1 MKLFAENH
9 ELKEKIKHDKSR
21 YDMLEE
27 QYIELN
33 ENYHK
38 EKRGHFMLQRMNDE
52 LINKELAEMRTLRD
66 ENYEVK
72 SQNARFYRKNQS
84 QKEKI

>member
-1 MKLFAENH
+1 
-9 ELKEKIKHDKSR
+9 
-21 YDMLEE
+21 MLEE

-33 ENYHK
+33 ENYHR
-38 EKRGHFMLQRMNDE
+38 EKKGQFMLQRMNDE

-72 SQNARFYRKNQS
+72 S
-84 QKEKI
+84 

>member
-1 MKLFAENH
+1 MLTENH
-9 ELKEKIKHDKSR
+9 ELKEKIKCDTSR
-21 YDMLEE
+21 YTMLEE

-33 ENYHK
+33 ENYHR
-38 EKRGHFMLQRMNDE
+38 EKKGQFMLQRMNDE

-72 SQNARFYRKNQS
+72 S
-84 QKEKI
+84 